1 MEKKVKEKP
10 LNITANRPAL
20 EMTIKWGDGHE
31 SIYPFSLLRAA
42 CPCAQCRGGHEKMSS
57 EPDPEV
63 FHVQLEESS
72 ATRLVNVKA
81 TGSYGITLVWDDGHD
96 YGIYNWHYL
105 RALCPCPACRKG
117 K

>member
-63 FHVQLEESS
+63 FHVQLEI
-72 ATRLVNVKA
+72 
-81 TGSYGITLVWDDGHD
+81 G
-96 YGIYNWHYL
+96 
-105 RALCPCPACRKG
+105 RAHV
-117 K
+117 

>member
-1 MEKKVKEKP
+1 MLKEKP
-10 LNITANRPAL
+10 LNITANRTAL
-20 EMTIKWGDGHE
+20 EMTIEWGDGHR

-63 FHVQLEESS
+63 FHVTLEDSP
-72 ATRLVNVKA
+72 ATRLVNVRA

-117 K
+117 KPKE